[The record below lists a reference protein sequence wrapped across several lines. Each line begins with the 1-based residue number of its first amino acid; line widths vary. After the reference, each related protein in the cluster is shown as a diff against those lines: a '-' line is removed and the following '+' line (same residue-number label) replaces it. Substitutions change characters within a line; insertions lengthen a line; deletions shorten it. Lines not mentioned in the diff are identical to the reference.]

1 LKMQFQETGPDQVL
15 DIEQSETT
23 KWLQHTGWPQLFRNQ
38 PLDIIAASTLQP
50 RPGYNEDYLLGSWQ
64 GTQVWSSVA
73 VEAQLQI
80 ILRGVDLMFDR
91 AKFTLART
99 DAPGGFQLDGT
110 SLYRT
115 AVSSSG
121 LMI

>member
-1 LKMQFQETGPDQVL
+1 MQFQETGPDQVL

-23 KWLQHTGWPQLFRNQ
+23 KWLQHTGWPQLFRNR

-50 RPGYNEDYLLGSWQ
+50 GPACNEDYLLGSWQ

-80 ILRGVDLMFDR
+80 ILRGVQTCVYR
-91 AKFTLART
+91 YPPKFW
-99 DAPGGFQLDGT
+99 P
-110 SLYRT
+110 LYRYPDKWEKLSGYRYIQVDIHT
-115 AVSSSG
+115 AT
-121 LMI
+121 